1 MYTVD
6 EVGDSNMSHQR
17 PRHPEGIAF
26 PHVSHRGQHL
36 PPHLNAAL
44 PFCLR
49 PPAALPLP
57 SQVDP
62 QFYSFRWITLLL
74 AQEFP
79 LPDTLRI
86 WDMILSDPH
95 GRTDCLLRICTALI
109 LHVRERLMQGDF
121 TVIMKT
127 LQRYPPV
134 DINVILQRA
143 AALCPCREIP

>member
-1 MYTVD
+1 MNFFQQTYIVD
-6 EVGDSNMSHQR
+6 AVMDIRIWCIRIGPIR
-17 PRHPEGIAF
+17 R
-26 PHVSHRGQHL
+26 L
-36 PPHLNAAL
+36 PSGVCTCSPS
-44 PFCLR
+44 
-49 PPAALPLP
+49 PPSAALPLS

-74 AQEFP
+74 SQEFP

-143 AALCPCREIP
+143 AALCPCKEIP